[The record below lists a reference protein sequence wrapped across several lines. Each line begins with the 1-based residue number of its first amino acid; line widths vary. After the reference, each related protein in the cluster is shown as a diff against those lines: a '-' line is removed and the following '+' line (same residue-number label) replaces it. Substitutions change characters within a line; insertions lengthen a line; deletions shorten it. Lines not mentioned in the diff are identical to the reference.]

1 MHEYAWG
8 PGQKKTE
15 LHGRANLFITT
26 KLNFPLTAL
35 RSATLGLLLPV
46 TYGGAGEGGSGG
58 SGGEGRWRGDGAPKM
73 SIEIVSVR
81 GKACLISAHLDFMT
95 APRSALP
102 DREHYSRILSSPGG
116 TIEESRFIVP
126 IIPAYFICHYE
137 MPSCNDA
144 RLFMTD

>member
-1 MHEYAWG
+1 
-8 PGQKKTE
+8 
-15 LHGRANLFITT
+15 
-26 KLNFPLTAL
+26 
-35 RSATLGLLLPV
+35 
-46 TYGGAGEGGSGG
+46 
-58 SGGEGRWRGDGAPKM
+58 M

-95 APRSALP
+95 AGRSALP

-144 RLFMTD
+144 RLFMTDSIVGPALLGEHFQVPFLLLTSSLSARV

>member
-58 SGGEGRWRGDGAPKM
+58 SGGGGAVEGGRRAENVNRNSKCEREG
-73 SIEIVSVR
+73 
-81 GKACLISAHLDFMT
+81 
-95 APRSALP
+95 LP
-102 DREHYSRILSSPGG
+102 
-116 TIEESRFIVP
+116 
-126 IIPAYFICHYE
+126 
-137 MPSCNDA
+137 N
-144 RLFMTD
+144 